1 VTALLASLVGA
12 AAILIWRIHET
23 TRPVTERTI
32 VLPPLGMSTG
42 FSMFLLPGF
51 RVPWPWAAG
60 AFVAGAVLLGYP
72 LIKSSRL
79 TRDNGRIMMQR
90 SRAFLAI
97 LLALVAVRILLR
109 DYVGHILPARQTA
122 ALFFI
127 LAFGMIVRWRVWM
140 LREYRQL
147 ARKSNGD

>member
-1 VTALLASLVGA
+1 VVTVLASLVGA
-12 AAILIWRIHET
+12 AAILVWRIHET
-23 TRPVTERTI
+23 TRPVTERSI

-51 RVPWPWAAG
+51 RVPWTWAVG

-79 TRDNGRIMMQR
+79 TRENGRIMIQR
-90 SRAFLAI
+90 SRAFIAI
-97 LLALVAVRILLR
+97 LLALVALRILLR

-122 ALFFI
+122 AVFFI
-127 LAFGMIVRWRVWM
+127 LAFGMILRWRAWM
-140 LREYRQL
+140 LGEYRKL
-147 ARKSNGD
+147 SSS